1 MEESIYTLQQLL
13 TQVRGALDAAFPVS
27 VWVKAEIQSL
37 SVNRSGHCYIDLIEK
52 NMLTGALLAQA
63 RAIIW
68 SSRYKSL
75 AVRFSSEAGRNLEEG
90 INILALVTVN
100 YSELY
105 GLSLVIEDIDPAFT
119 AGEAFLER
127 QRTIARLTEE
137 GMMDLN
143 AQLSLAPLP
152 RRLAVISAQSAAG
165 YGDFMEHLHNNPYGF
180 KFASE
185 LFPSPLQGSEAP
197 AGIIAALGLIAD
209 RKDEFDAALIL
220 RGGGSATDLACFDD
234 YDLALNIAQ
243 FPLPVLTAI
252 GHERDVHI
260 ADMVAFEHLKTPTAL
275 ADFFVDIFATEDYQ
289 VQTLA
294 GRLSLAVRTKAGEQR
309 QKLERMVSRIR
320 AASVA
325 VVGGQRQK
333 LNMLEYRIGA
343 LNPAAI
349 LAKGFSMTLKDGRR
363 VTSAKQ
369 LKRGEHITTVFPDGN
384 VSSEIL

>member
-13 TQVRGALDAAFPVS
+13 SQVKGALDAAFPLS

-75 AVRFSSEAGRNLEEG
+75 AVRFSSEAGRNLDEG

-143 AQLSLAPLP
+143 AQLELPELP
-152 RRLAVISAQSAAG
+152 RRLAVISAETAAG

-180 KFASE
+180 RFISE
-185 LFPSPLQGSEAP
+185 LFPAPLQGNEAP
-197 AGIIAALGLIAD
+197 SGIIAALGLVAD
-209 RKDEFDAALIL
+209 RKDDFDAVLIL

-234 YDLALNIAQ
+234 YELALNIAQ

-294 GRLSLAVRTKAGEQR
+294 GRLSLAVRTKAGEQH
-309 QKLERMVSRIR
+309 QKLDRLVSRVR

-325 VVGGQRQK
+325 VIGDQRQK

-363 VTSAKQ
+363 VTSKKQ
-369 LKRGEHITTVFPDGN
+369 LKLGDIITTVFPDGN
-384 VSSEIL
+384 ISSEIF

>member
-13 TQVRGALDAAFPVS
+13 SQVKGALDAAFPLS
-27 VWVKAEIQSL
+27 VWVKAEIQSM

-143 AQLSLAPLP
+143 AQLELPELP
-152 RRLAVISAQSAAG
+152 RRLAVISAETAAG

-180 KFASE
+180 KFISE
-185 LFPSPLQGSEAP
+185 LFPAPLQGNEAP
-197 AGIIAALGLIAD
+197 GGIIDALGLIAG
-209 RKDEFDAALIL
+209 RKDDFDAVLIL

-234 YDLALNIAQ
+234 YELALNIAQ

-294 GRLSLAVRTKAGEQR
+294 GRLSLAVRTKAGEQHQR
-309 QKLERMVSRIR
+309 LDRLVSRVR

-333 LNMLEYRIGA
+333 LSMLEYRIGA

-349 LAKGFSMTLKDGRR
+349 LAKGFSLTLKDGRR
-363 VTSAKQ
+363 VTSKKQ
-369 LKRGEHITTVFPDGN
+369 LKLGDIITTVFPDGN

>member
-13 TQVRGALDAAFPVS
+13 SQVKGALDAAFPLS
-27 VWVKAEIQSL
+27 VWVKAEIQSM

-75 AVRFSSEAGRNLEEG
+75 AVRFSSEAGRNLDEG

-143 AQLSLAPLP
+143 AQLELPELP
-152 RRLAVISAQSAAG
+152 RRLAVISAETAAG

-180 KFASE
+180 KFTSE
-185 LFPSPLQGSEAP
+185 LFPAPLQGNEAS

-209 RKDEFDAALIL
+209 RKDDFDAVLIL
-220 RGGGSATDLACFDD
+220 RGGGSATDLACFDN
-234 YDLALNIAQ
+234 YELALNIAQ

-309 QKLERMVSRIR
+309 QRLDRLVSRVR

-333 LNMLEYRIGA
+333 LSMLEYRIGA

-349 LAKGFSMTLKDGRR
+349 LAKGFSLTLKDGRR
-363 VTSAKQ
+363 VTSKKQ
-369 LKRGEHITTVFPDGN
+369 LKLGDIITTVFPDGN

>member
-13 TQVRGALDAAFPVS
+13 SQVKGALDAAFPLS

-75 AVRFSSEAGRNLEEG
+75 AVRFSAEAGRNLDEG

-143 AQLSLAPLP
+143 AQLELPELP
-152 RRLAVISAQSAAG
+152 RRLAVISAETAAG

-180 KFASE
+180 RFISE
-185 LFPSPLQGSEAP
+185 LFPAPLQGNEAP

-209 RKDEFDAALIL
+209 RKDSFDAALIL

-234 YDLALNIAQ
+234 YELALNIAQ

-309 QKLERMVSRIR
+309 QKLDRLVSRVR

-325 VVGGQRQK
+325 VIGDQRQK

-349 LAKGFSMTLKDGRR
+349 LAKGFSMTLRDGRR
-363 VTSAKQ
+363 VTSKKQ
-369 LKRGEHITTVFPDGN
+369 LKLGDIITTVFPDGN
-384 VSSEIL
+384 ISSGLF